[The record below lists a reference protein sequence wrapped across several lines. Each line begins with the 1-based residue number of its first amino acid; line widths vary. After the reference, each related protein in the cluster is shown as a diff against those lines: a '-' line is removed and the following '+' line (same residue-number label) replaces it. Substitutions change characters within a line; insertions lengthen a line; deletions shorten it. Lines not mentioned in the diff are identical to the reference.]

1 MKYILFLSIILFS
14 CQSASKL
21 TYKAISKDKEKV
33 AAITRE
39 MFPCGIIARDTT
51 VIIDTVSEFVECPE
65 SDIITIVKTDT
76 TTDTIILRKTV
87 KVPVMTPQR
96 TIYITQRY
104 EDSTKIYLMQNEINQ
119 KQKSID
125 KLTNKLHNRKILII
139 WLMLGIISLLLLIK
153 IIK

>member
-21 TYKAISKDKEKV
+21 TYKAISKDKAEV

-39 MFPCGIIARDTT
+39 LFPCGIIARDTT
-51 VIIDTVSEFVECPE
+51 VIIDTVSKFVECPE

-76 TTDTIILRKTV
+76 TIDTVIIKKTI

-104 EDSTKIYLMQNEINQ
+104 EDSAKIYLMQNEINQ